1 MNDDALTRLMVTE
14 MTAQEIEE
22 RLAFIEI
29 KRREVECREREVVA
43 QEYRAQQEYIR
54 FYLQSYDHLIGD
66 QRMAMDE
73 ARAKIKTKLGS
84 HFGLKKMMIMIG
96 AMAGVDINT
105 LTMEQYLALSRKSKR
120 QAWLNQKSEDAVLLR
135 VFSFTLTGTTKRWV
149 DRLTP
154 GAVNTWDLL
163 KRLLSKGPHLDK
175 ECPLN
180 EEVKQV
186 EEAKYREFGRPA
198 PFNGESA
205 RRSMEK
211 IEWIK
216 KLQESTRINTR
227 HQSASLK
234 NLETQIEQLTKELH
248 SRATDEIPSSST
260 RQCKVVNDDLET
272 QHRPIS
278 SRNLINKEGWTT
290 KDLQCQLPPKELN
303 LRNFT
308 LSCTIG
314 NFNFYGMADLGASI
328 NVMPRNIFEYLKL
341 AKLRNTNMLVEMVD
355 MTKKGSFRPFLAT
368 IHAEINVFDKEI
380 SLGTNNDRVSYDMEK
395 KDHNFT
401 IPAEKIFMIKSD
413 LDNKPLTPA
422 SSNNQPR
429 ISHDRLLDDSVHD
442 QNRKKIKIKL
452 DQHIPR
458 AHFCKPV
465 KQTIDEQTKMW
476 PTCGPTKEIGQLAD
490 EYEIEIGKKGHIL
503 DKIWEYYE
511 SVHRDNTYWWHDHG
525 LEEEER
531 KEMGIKI

>member
-1 MNDDALTRLMVTE
+1 
-14 MTAQEIEE
+14 MT
-22 RLAFIEI
+22 
-29 KRREVECREREVVA
+29 VV
-43 QEYRAQQEYIR
+43 INW
-54 FYLQSYDHLIGD
+54 L
-66 QRMAMDE
+66 
-73 ARAKIKTKLGS
+73 
-84 HFGLKKMMIMIG
+84 G

-120 QAWLNQKSEDAVLLR
+120 QAWLNQKSEAMTQYSYAYFHLLLR
-135 VFSFTLTGTTKRWV
+135 GPLKGGWTDLLQELSTLGTS
-149 DRLTP
+149 
-154 GAVNTWDLL
+154 L

-490 EYEIEIGKKGHIL
+490 EYEIEIGKKGHML
-503 DKIWEYYE
+503 DKICEYYE
-511 SVHRDNTYWWHDHG
+511 NVHRDNTYWWHDHG
-525 LEEEER
+525 LEEEEQMDDALPLGRKNGSRFREMIR
-531 KEMGIKI
+531 KELDDGAHNETFQQLGGNSRDHLEA